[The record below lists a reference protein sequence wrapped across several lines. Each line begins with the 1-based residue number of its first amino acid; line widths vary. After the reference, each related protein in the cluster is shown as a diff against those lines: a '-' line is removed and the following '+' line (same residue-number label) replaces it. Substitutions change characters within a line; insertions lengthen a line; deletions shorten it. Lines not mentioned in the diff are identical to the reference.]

1 MTTKILIV
9 EDDPSHLEILRRHL
23 ERCGHQVEATESA
36 EQALS
41 RFSRLAPHLVL
52 SDLRM
57 PGMSGFELLRKL
69 KADAPNV
76 TVVLMTAFDDMQT
89 AIDAMKE
96 GAYDY
101 LVKPLDL
108 ERLEAIVDSALAQ
121 RQRSNGA
128 GRKTAEPVPAPLSA
142 NDLIGRHHT
151 MIQVFKTIG
160 RVAPSAAPV
169 LIRGETGTGKEL
181 IARTIHQNSTRAE
194 KPFISVNCASL
205 PETLLESELF
215 GHVRGAFT
223 GAQADRKGRFEMAG
237 GGTIFLDEI
246 GDTSLAFQA
255 KLLRVLQEKEYYPVG
270 GEEPRRSEARVLAA
284 THQPVEQ
291 LVRAGT
297 FREDLYFRLRVVEI
311 VVPPLRERREDI
323 PLLAR
328 HLVAKAARLDDR
340 PAPRLPDDVVRRLA
354 IHDWPGNVRE
364 LENALMRAVVLA
376 GGDSLTP
383 DHLDFGPGS
392 ALVGGGNGAIGR
404 AGSSGGS
411 AAPELDSVLELAERD
426 HVQRV
431 LASTGGHKSRAAEI
445 LQISRGRLDR
455 LIEKHGLVVGV

>member
-1 MTTKILIV
+1 MSAHILVV
-9 EDDPSHLEILRRHL
+9 EDDPSHLEILTRHL
-23 ERCGHQVEATESA
+23 ERCGYRVEAAESA

-41 RFSRLAPHLVL
+41 RFSRFAPHLVL

-69 KADAPNV
+69 KADAPDV

-108 ERLEAIVDSALAQ
+108 ERLEAILGSALEQ
-121 RQRSNGA
+121 RRRNGGPL
-128 GRKTAEPVPAPLSA
+128 GRQKDPEVEPPALTGD
-142 NDLIGRHHT
+142 DLIGRHPK
-151 MIQVFKTIG
+151 MVDVFKTIG
-160 RVAPSAAPV
+160 RVAPSSAPV

-181 IARTIHQNSTRAE
+181 IARTIHQNSTRSQH
-194 KPFISVNCASL
+194 PFISVNCASL

-223 GAQADRKGRFEMAG
+223 GAQSDRKGRFELAG
-237 GGTIFLDEI
+237 KGTIFLDEI
-246 GDTSLAFQA
+246 GDITPAFQA
-255 KLLRVLQEKEYYPVG
+255 KLLRVLQEKDFYPVG
-270 GEEPRRSEARVLAA
+270 GEEARRSEARVLAA
-284 THQPVEQ
+284 THQPVEE
-291 LVRAGT
+291 LVRKGK

-323 PLLAR
+323 PALAR
-328 HLVAKAARLDDR
+328 HLVGQAAQLADR
-340 PAPRLPDDVVRRLA
+340 PAPRIPDDVIRRLV

-364 LENALMRAVVLA
+364 LENTLMRAVVLC

-392 ALVGGGNGAIGR
+392 VLV
-404 AGSSGGS
+404 GS
-411 AAPELDSVLELAERD
+411 AAGTGGSGNGLTELDAVLELAERD

-431 LASTGGHKSRAAEI
+431 LATTGGHKSRSAE
-445 LQISRGRLDR
+445 LLRISRGRLDR
-455 LIEKHGLVVGV
+455 LIEKHGLVVNV

>member
-1 MTTKILIV
+1 MSAHILIV
-9 EDDPSHLEILRRHL
+9 EDDPSHLEILKRHL
-23 ERCGHQVEATESA
+23 ERCGYRVEAAESA

-41 RFSRLAPHLVL
+41 RFNRFAPHLVL

-69 KADAPNV
+69 KADAPDV

-108 ERLEAIVDSALAQ
+108 ERLEAILGSALEQ
-121 RQRSNGA
+121 RRRTGGPV
-128 GRKTAEPVPAPLSA
+128 GRQKEPEVEPPPLTGD
-142 NDLIGRHHT
+142 DLIGRHPK
-151 MIQVFKTIG
+151 MVDVFKTIG
-160 RVAPSAAPV
+160 RVAPSSAPV

-181 IARTIHQNSTRAE
+181 IARTIHQNSTRSQH
-194 KPFISVNCASL
+194 PFISVNCASL

-223 GAQADRKGRFEMAG
+223 GAQSDRKGRFELAG
-237 GGTIFLDEI
+237 KGTLFLDEI
-246 GDTSLAFQA
+246 GDITPAFQA
-255 KLLRVLQEKEYYPVG
+255 KLLRVLQEKDFYPVG
-270 GEEPRRSEARVLAA
+270 GEEARRSEARVLAA
-284 THQPVEQ
+284 THQPVEE
-291 LVRAGT
+291 LVRKGK

-323 PLLAR
+323 PALAR
-328 HLVAKAARLDDR
+328 HLVGQAAQLADR
-340 PAPRLPDDVVRRLA
+340 PAPRLPDDVVRRLVL
-354 IHDWPGNVRE
+354 HDWPGNVRE
-364 LENALMRAVVLA
+364 LENTLMRAVVLC

-392 ALVGGGNGAIGR
+392 VLV
-404 AGSSGGS
+404 GS
-411 AAPELDSVLELAERD
+411 AAGTGGSGNGLTELDAVLELAERD

-431 LASTGGHKSRAAEI
+431 LATTGGHKSRSAE
-445 LQISRGRLDR
+445 LLRISRGRLDR
-455 LIEKHGLVVGV
+455 LIEKHGLVVNV

>member
-1 MTTKILIV
+1 MNTRILIV

-41 RFSRLAPHLVL
+41 RFNGFGPHLVL
-52 SDLRM
+52 TDLRM
-57 PGMSGFELLRKL
+57 PGLSGFELLRKL
-69 KADAPNV
+69 KADAPAV
-76 TVVLMTAFDDMQT
+76 AVVLMTAFDDMQT
-89 AIDAMKE
+89 AIDAMKD

-108 ERLEAIVDSALAQ
+108 DRLEAIVNAALEQ
-121 RQRSNGA
+121 RRRNGDDRTP
-128 GRKTAEPVPAPLSA
+128 GSVEPDAPPLA
-142 NDLIGRHHT
+142 TNNLLGRHPR
-151 MIQVFKTIG
+151 MIDVFKVIG
-160 RVAPSAAPV
+160 RVAASSAPV

-181 IARTIHQNSTRAE
+181 IARTIHENSSRAG

-223 GAQADRKGRFEMAG
+223 GAHADRKGRFEVAG
-237 GGTIFLDEI
+237 SGTILLDEV
-246 GDTSLAFQA
+246 GDTTPAFQA
-255 KLLRVLQEKEYYPVG
+255 KLLRVLQEREYYPVG

-284 THQPVEQ
+284 THQPIEA
-291 LVRAGT
+291 LVRDGS

-311 VVPPLRERREDI
+311 AVPPLRDRREDI

-328 HLVAKAARLDDR
+328 HLAASAARLADR
-340 PAPRLPDDVVRRLA
+340 PAPRLPDDVIRRLVL
-354 IHDWPGNVRE
+354 HDWPGNVRE
-364 LENALMRAVVLA
+364 LENTLMRAVVLA

-392 ALVGGGNGAIGR
+392 ALVGGGDGR
-404 AGSSGGS
+404 AGHRSGTDGT
-411 AAPELDSVLELAERD
+411 ELDAILEMAERD

-431 LASTGGHKSRAAEI
+431 LARTAGHKSRAAEI
-445 LQISRGRLDR
+445 LRISRGRLDR
-455 LIEKHGLVVGV
+455 LIEKHGLVVNV

>member
-1 MTTKILIV
+1 MSAHILVV
-9 EDDPSHLEILRRHL
+9 EDDPSHLEILKRHL
-23 ERCGHQVEATESA
+23 ERCGYRVEAAESA

-41 RFSRLAPHLVL
+41 RFSRFAPHLVL

-57 PGMSGFELLRKL
+57 PGISGFELLRKL
-69 KADAPNV
+69 KADAPDV
-76 TVVLMTAFDDMQT
+76 TVVLMTAYDDMQT

-108 ERLEAIVDSALAQ
+108 ERLEAILGSALEH
-121 RQRSNGA
+121 RRRNGGTL
-128 GRKTAEPVPAPLSA
+128 GREKEHEIEPPALTGD
-142 NDLIGRHHT
+142 DLIGRHPK
-151 MIQVFKTIG
+151 MVDVFKVIG
-160 RVAPSAAPV
+160 RVAPSSAPV

-181 IARTIHQNSTRAE
+181 IARTIHQNSTRSQH
-194 KPFISVNCASL
+194 PFISVNCASL

-223 GAQADRKGRFEMAG
+223 GAQSDRKGRFELAG
-237 GGTIFLDEI
+237 KGTIFLDEI
-246 GDTSLAFQA
+246 GDITPAFQA
-255 KLLRVLQEKEYYPVG
+255 KLLRVLQEKDFYPVG
-270 GEEPRRSEARVLAA
+270 GEEARRSEARVLAA
-284 THQPVEQ
+284 THQPVEE
-291 LVRAGT
+291 LVRKGK

-323 PLLAR
+323 PALAR
-328 HLVAKAARLDDR
+328 HLVGQAAQLADR
-340 PAPRLPDDVVRRLA
+340 PAPRIPDDVIRRLV

-364 LENALMRAVVLA
+364 LENTLMRAVVLC

-392 ALVGGGNGAIGR
+392 VLV
-404 AGSSGGS
+404 GS
-411 AAPELDSVLELAERD
+411 AAGTGGSGNGLTELDAVLEVAERD

-431 LASTGGHKSRAAEI
+431 LATTGGHKSRSAE
-445 LQISRGRLDR
+445 LLRISRGRLDR
-455 LIEKHGLVVGV
+455 LIEKHGLVVNV